1 MCASDANLRP
11 VIDNFQKQ
19 SEFRPRREVL
29 APNIIVHR
37 GELFSAGSASVR
49 GRGFVTARTRRLTRA
64 VPASAASWSARAGH
78 RGGLGGAAWERTAHT
93 RGVGAES
100 RMVVVVRLE
109 TPREPPKWALL
120 EREMLE
126 SLSDAC
132 EEFFCKLA
140 CTRVHR
146 LIMCDE

>member
-1 MCASDANLRP
+1 M
-11 VIDNFQKQ
+11 
-19 SEFRPRREVL
+19 
-29 APNIIVHR
+29 
-37 GELFSAGSASVR
+37 
-49 GRGFVTARTRRLTRA
+49 
-64 VPASAASWSARAGH
+64 
-78 RGGLGGAAWERTAHT
+78 GGAAWERTAHT

-132 EEFFCKLA
+132 AEFFCKLA

-146 LIMCDE
+146 LIMCGE